1 MQLLSYISFLDLN
14 QWLVLSMFG
23 VFIVLL
29 FRVVLGMFVLDPA
42 EDAINQYIA

>member
-29 FRVVLGMFVLDPA
+29 FRGVPVAFALVGPG
-42 EDAINQYIA
+42 